1 MRCKDIERLIVDAS
15 EGGLSKEE
23 IRSIEDHVSS
33 CVKCARL
40 QEELEGIRV
49 CLRNSSRPI
58 LSDELIQK
66 TRELCYAEMDSLRRA
81 PQKSEHR
88 TSSHPIPKLI
98 WAAISSLIVITAF
111 LLLPFIRDIEMEQTF
126 SFPAVVVIFLII
138 QNAAML
144 FFTPV
149 ILRKFRSHNHRLGS
163 A

>member
-1 MRCKDIERLIVDAS
+1 MRCKDIERLIVGAS
-15 EGGLSKEE
+15 EGGLSQEE
-23 IRSIEDHVSS
+23 LRAIGDHVSS
-33 CVKCARL
+33 CVKCTRL

-49 CLRNSSRPI
+49 CLRNSSQPV
-58 LSDELIQK
+58 LPDVLIQK
-66 TRELCYAEMDSLRRA
+66 TRELCYAEMESLRRT
-81 PQKSEHR
+81 PQKSERPVRNHA
-88 TSSHPIPKLI
+88 IPKLI
-98 WAAISSLIVITAF
+98 WAAITSLIVITGF
-111 LLLPFIRDIEMEQTF
+111 LLLPLIRDIEMEQPF

>member
-15 EGGLSKEE
+15 VEGLSQEE
-23 IRSIEDHVSS
+23 IRAIEDHISS

-49 CLRNSSRPI
+49 CLRNSSKPI
-58 LSDELIQK
+58 LPDDLIQK
-66 TRELCYAEMDSLRRA
+66 TRELCYEEIRSFGAA
-81 PQKSEHR
+81 KKVGHR
-88 TSSHPIPKLI
+88 TSLKSIPKLI
-98 WAAISSLIVITAF
+98 WAAIAFLIVLTGF
-111 LLLPFIRDIEMEQTF
+111 LMLPLLRDLELEQTF
-126 SFPAVVVIFLII
+126 SFPAVVVLFFII

-149 ILRKFRSHNHRLGS
+149 ILQKFRSHNHHLGS